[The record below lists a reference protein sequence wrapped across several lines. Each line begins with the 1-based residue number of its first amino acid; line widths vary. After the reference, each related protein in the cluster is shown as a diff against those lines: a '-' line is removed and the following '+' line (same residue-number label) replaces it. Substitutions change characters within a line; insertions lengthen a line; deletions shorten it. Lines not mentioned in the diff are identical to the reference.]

1 MNSPAELLLPE
12 GLASPSEIVWR
23 ALIEGLTPDPEITV
37 WEWADQKRIL
47 PKETTAEYGPW
58 RTDRVP
64 LMREIMAAL
73 SPSDPVQE
81 VILAKGTQLAGTE
94 VGNNFLG
101 YVIDVAPG
109 PAMLV
114 LPTSNTAK
122 RSGKTRIDKMIE
134 ATPSLRDKVAERRS
148 RDASNTASL
157 KEFDGGLLI
166 IAGANSAAEL
176 ASSPVRYLFLDELDS
191 FPDSLG
197 GEGAP
202 EKLAE
207 KRTDTF
213 VRKKIFKNSSVK
225 GARGRSKIMKNW
237 RRGDQRRA
245 YVPCP
250 HCEHR
255 QPLVWEQMRWD
266 TRKARDLRCTEC
278 GGLSEILP
286 DAHLRESVV
295 TPPPPACEP
304 AAVVGVSS
312 ADPITG
318 AATPSDDGSSP
329 SSAPAA
335 EARATPAAPVIHP
348 ESPITGAVRSQHSP
362 KVERPALTDSP
373 NVESVSTAQL
383 KTEHRLPDSAAA
395 PVIHTCPHCQ
405 AHIAESEDT
414 VLERDTAEVL
424 WVHYECIACAEPI
437 EEHHK
442 PAMFAAGQWVPEQ
455 PGAGRPKSYHLS
467 SLYSPL
473 GWYGWL
479 QAVRDYIEAEADPS
493 GEKMRTFM
501 NTVLALEYS
510 DPGQEVEHEGLRT
523 RAEAYR
529 LRSVPMGGLMLS
541 AAVDVQKNR
550 LEVKV
555 KAWGRGEES
564 WLVAYEVIYGDPM
577 QDDVWESLDD
587 FLATS
592 FAHEGG
598 NSMRI
603 LATAVDSGFL
613 TQRVYNFCATRGHRL
628 IFPVKGVQ
636 SSGKAILG
644 KPSKQDID
652 WRGQVIKDGIDL
664 WPIGVDSAK
673 SLVLS
678 RLGIEKPGPQ
688 YMHFPLGLPDSYYKG
703 LTAERKTRKLIHG
716 YEKWV
721 WEKESGVANEPFDL
735 EGYAYAAAIR
745 AGVTRAN
752 WDKLEAFF
760 RGTGDLF
767 VAAAKAE
774 ATERKERNT
783 RDPRTGTEAASPDVA
798 PEVEPQ
804 DAASMPAA
812 ATDGEADAVNAPA
825 VVPANAGTQEAPAPP
840 PAVEPPPPAAPPVAE
855 SVPRETPKKPAWIQ
869 PRRDWFGRR

>member
-134 ATPSLRDKVAERRS
+134 ATPSLRDKVAEKRS

-286 DAHLRESVV
+286 A
-295 TPPPPACEP
+295 
-304 AAVVGVSS
+304 
-312 ADPITG
+312 PITG

-335 EARATPAAPVIHP
+335 EARATLAAP
-348 ESPITGAVRSQHSP
+348 
-362 KVERPALTDSP
+362 L
-373 NVESVSTAQL
+373 
-383 KTEHRLPDSAAA
+383 
-395 PVIHTCPHCQ
+395 IHTCPHCQ

-437 EEHHK
+437 QEHHK

-479 QAVRDYIEAEADPS
+479 QAVRDFIEAEADPS

-501 NTVLALEYS
+501 NTVLALEYT

-783 RDPRTGTEAASPDVA
+783 RDPRTGTDAASPDVA
-798 PEVEPQ
+798 PEFDSP
-804 DAASMPAA
+804 DACAA

-825 VVPANAGTQEAPAPP
+825 VVPANAGTQEAPAAP

-869 PRRDWFGRR
+869 LRRDWFGRR

>member
-1 MNSPAELLLPE
+1 MNSPVDLLLPE
-12 GLASPSEIVWR
+12 GLASPTEVVWA
-23 ALIEGLTPDPEITV
+23 ALVEALTPDPELTV
-37 WEWADQKRIL
+37 WEWADQRRIL

-73 SPSDPVQE
+73 SPSDPTQE

-101 YVIDVAPG
+101 YVIDAAPG

-134 ATPSLRDKVAERRS
+134 ATPSLRAKVAEKRS

-225 GARGRSKIMKNW
+225 GARGRSKIMKNF
-237 RRGDQRRA
+237 RRSDQRRA

-255 QPLVWEQMRWD
+255 QVLVWEQMRWE
-266 TRKARDLRCTEC
+266 TRKAHDLRCTEC
-278 GGLSEILP
+278 GGISEILP
-286 DAHLRESVV
+286 DAITRESEAA
-295 TPPPPACEP
+295 PLAPPANEP
-304 AAVVGVSS
+304 VGV
-312 ADPITG
+312 AG
-318 AATPSDDGSSP
+318 
-329 SSAPAA
+329 SAP
-335 EARATPAAPVIHP
+335 VVH
-348 ESPITGAVRSQHSP
+348 
-362 KVERPALTDSP
+362 D
-373 NVESVSTAQL
+373 
-383 KTEHRLPDSAAA
+383 
-395 PVIHTCPHCQ
+395 CPHCH
-405 AHIAESEDT
+405 AAVAASEDT
-414 VLERDTAEVL
+414 VLERDTGEIL
-424 WVHYECIACAEPI
+424 WVHYECAGCGEAIQ
-437 EEHHK
+437 EHHK
-442 PAMFAAGQWVPEQ
+442 PELFAAGEWVAEM
-455 PGAGRPKSYHLS
+455 PGVGRPKGYHLS

-473 GWYGWL
+473 GWYSWL
-479 QAVRDYIEAEADPS
+479 QAARDHVEAEADPS
-493 GEKMRTFM
+493 GEKKRTFY
-501 NTVLALEYS
+501 NTVLALEYTEA
-510 DPGQEVEHEGLRT
+510 GQDIEHEGLRA
-523 RAEAYR
+523 RAEPYR
-529 LRSVPMGGLMLS
+529 LRTVPMGGMMLS

-564 WLVAYEVIYGDPM
+564 WLIAYEVIYGDPM

-587 FLATS
+587 FLANA
-592 FAHEGG
+592 FPHEGG
-598 NSMRI
+598 NTMRI
-603 LATAVDSGFL
+603 LATAIDSGYC

-628 IFPVKGVQ
+628 IFPVKGVMLL
-636 SSGKAILG
+636 GKAILG
-644 KPSKQDID
+644 KPTKQDID
-652 WRGQVIKDGIDL
+652 WRGQVIKEGIDL
-664 WPIGVDSAK
+664 WPIGVDTAK
-673 SLVLS
+673 TTVLN
-678 RLGIEKPGPQ
+678 RLAVDKPGPQ

-703 LTAERKTRKLIHG
+703 LTVERRTRKLVHG

-721 WEKESGVANEPFDL
+721 WEKEPGAANEPFDL

-760 RGTGDLF
+760 RGTADLF
-767 VAAAKAE
+767 VAAANAE
-774 ATERKERNT
+774 AAERKERNT

-798 PEVEPQ
+798 PKGDPS
-804 DAASMPAA
+804 AAAPAA
-812 ATDGEADAVNAPA
+812 ATDGEADAVLADAPA
-825 VVPANAGTQEAPAPP
+825 LPAEPAPP
-840 PAVEPPPPAAPPVAE
+840 AAVTASA
-855 SVPRETPKKPAWIQ
+855 SRETPKKPTWIQ

>member
-1 MNSPAELLLPE
+1 MNSPVDLLLPE
-12 GLASPSEIVWR
+12 GLASPTEVVWA
-23 ALIEGLTPDPEITV
+23 ALVEALTPDPELTV
-37 WEWADQKRIL
+37 WEWADQRRIL

-73 SPSDPVQE
+73 SPSDPTQE

-101 YVIDVAPG
+101 YVIDAAPG

-134 ATPSLRDKVAERRS
+134 ATPSLRAKVAEKRS

-225 GARGRSKIMKNW
+225 GARGRSKIMKNF
-237 RRGDQRRA
+237 RRSDQRRA

-255 QPLVWEQMRWD
+255 QVLVWEQMRWE
-266 TRKARDLRCTEC
+266 TRKAHDLRCTEC
-278 GGLSEILP
+278 GGISEILP
-286 DAHLRESVV
+286 VATSRESEAAPR
-295 TPPPPACEP
+295 TPPADVP
-304 AAVVGVSS
+304 VGV
-312 ADPITG
+312 A
-318 AATPSDDGSSP
+318 GSGLV
-329 SSAPAA
+329 
-335 EARATPAAPVIHP
+335 E
-348 ESPITGAVRSQHSP
+348 PITGAVRSQQSL
-362 KVERPALTDSP
+362 KVDSPALTDSS
-373 NVESVSTAQL
+373 NVENVSTAL
-383 KTEHRLPDSAAA
+383 LETEHRLPDSAAA
-395 PVIHTCPHCQ
+395 PVIHDCPHCH
-405 AHIAESEDT
+405 AAIVASDTT
-414 VLERDTAEVL
+414 VLERDTGEIM
-424 WVHYECIACAEPI
+424 WVHYECAGCGEAIQ
-437 EEHHK
+437 EHHK
-442 PAMFAAGQWVPEQ
+442 PALFAAGEWVAEM
-455 PGAGRPKSYHLS
+455 PGVGRPKGYHLS

-473 GWYGWL
+473 GWYSWL
-479 QAVRDYIEAEADPS
+479 QAARDHVEAEADPS
-493 GEKMRTFM
+493 GEKKRTFT
-501 NTVLALEYS
+501 NTVLALEYTE
-510 DPGQEVEHEGLRT
+510 PGQDIEHEGLRA
-523 RAEAYR
+523 RAEPYR
-529 LRSVPMGGLMLS
+529 LRTVPMGGLMLS

-587 FLATS
+587 FLANA
-592 FAHEGG
+592 FPHEGG
-598 NSMRI
+598 NTMRI
-603 LATAVDSGFL
+603 LATAIDSGYC
-613 TQRVYNFCATRGHRL
+613 TQRVYNFCALRGHRL

-636 SSGKAILG
+636 QLGKAILG

-652 WRGQVIKDGIDL
+652 WRGQVIKEGIDL
-664 WPIGVDSAK
+664 WPIGVDTAK
-673 SLVLS
+673 TTVLN
-678 RLGIEKPGPQ
+678 RLAVDKPGPQ

-703 LTAERKTRKLIHG
+703 LTVERRTRKLVHG

-721 WEKESGVANEPFDL
+721 WEKEPGAANEPFDL

-760 RGTGDLF
+760 RGTADLF

-774 ATERKERNT
+774 AAERKERNT
-783 RDPRTGTEAASPDVA
+783 RDPRTGTDAASLDVA
-798 PEVEPQ
+798 PEEDPP
-804 DAASMPAA
+804 AAAPAA
-812 ATDGEADAVNAPA
+812 ATDGEADAVIADTSA
-825 VVPANAGTQEAPAPP
+825 ESA
-840 PAVEPPPPAAPPVAE
+840 PAAPAAEPPQPLVAPAATA
-855 SVPRETPKKPAWIQ
+855 PRETPKKPAWIQ

>member
-1 MNSPAELLLPE
+1 MNSPVEMLLPE
-12 GLASPSEIVWR
+12 GLASPSE
-23 ALIEGLTPDPEITV
+23 AYETAFYEGLTPDPELTV
-37 WEWADQKRIL
+37 WEWADQRRIL

-73 SPSDPVQE
+73 SPSDPTQE

-101 YVIDVAPG
+101 FVIDAAPG

-134 ATPSLRDKVAERRS
+134 ATPSLREKVAEKRS

-197 GEGAP
+197 GEGSP

-207 KRTDTF
+207 KRADTF

-225 GARGRSKIMKNW
+225 GARNRSKIMKNF
-237 RRGDQRRA
+237 RRSDQRRA

-250 HCEHR
+250 HCDHR
-255 QPLVWEQMRWD
+255 QVLVWEQMRWE
-266 TRKARDLRCTEC
+266 TRKAHDLRCTEC
-278 GGLSEILP
+278 GGISEILP
-286 DAHLRESVV
+286 KEQLRESEVA
-295 TPPPPACEP
+295 PALPDCEP
-304 AAVVGVSS
+304 AGRVGV
-312 ADPITG
+312 APAEPITG
-318 AATPSDDGSSP
+318 AAT
-329 SSAPAA
+329 
-335 EARATPAAPVIHP
+335 
-348 ESPITGAVRSQHSP
+348 SP
-362 KVERPALTDSP
+362 KDD
-373 NVESVSTAQL
+373 
-383 KTEHRLPDSAAA
+383 RLPSPPAAA
-395 PVIHTCPHCQ
+395 PVIHDCPHCHAQ
-405 AHIAESEDT
+405 VPASDDT
-414 VLERDTAEVL
+414 VIERDTHEVM
-424 WVHYECIACAEPI
+424 WVHYECAGCGEAI

-442 PAMFAAGQWVPEQ
+442 PAMFAAGEWVPEM
-455 PGAGRPKSYHLS
+455 PGVGRPKGYHLS

-479 QAVRDYIEAEADPS
+479 QAARDFVEAEADPS
-493 GEKMRTFM
+493 GEKKRTFW
-501 NTVLALEYS
+501 NTVLALEYTE
-510 DPGQEVEHEGLRT
+510 PGQDIEHEGLRA
-523 RAEAYR
+523 RAEPYR
-529 LRSVPMGGLMLS
+529 LRTVPMGGLMLS

-564 WLVAYEVIYGDPM
+564 WLIAYEVIYGDPM

-587 FLATS
+587 FLANA
-592 FAHEGG
+592 FPHEGG
-598 NSMRI
+598 NTMRI
-603 LATAVDSGFL
+603 LATAIDSGYC
-613 TQRVYNFCATRGHRL
+613 TQRVYNFCASRGHRL

-636 SSGKAILG
+636 QLGKAILG

-664 WPIGVDSAK
+664 WPIGVDTAK
-673 SLVLS
+673 TTVLN
-678 RLGIEKPGPQ
+678 RLAVDKPGPS

-703 LTAERKTRKLIHG
+703 LTVERRTRKLVHG

-721 WEKESGVANEPFDL
+721 WEKEPGAANEPFDL

-760 RGTGDLF
+760 RGTPDLF
-767 VAAAKAE
+767 VAAAQAE
-774 ATERKERNT
+774 AAERKERMT
-783 RDPRTGTEAASPDVA
+783 RDPRTGTDAASP
-798 PEVEPQ
+798 EVVSEGEPPGT
-804 DAASMPAA
+804 DLY
-812 ATDGEADAVNAPA
+812 ATDGEADAVNA
-825 VVPANAGTQEAPAPP
+825 APSAESAIAAPP
-840 PAVEPPPPAAPPVAE
+840 AAEPPPPAPVAE
-855 SVPRETPKKPAWIQ
+855 VVPRETPKKPAWIQ

>member
-1 MNSPAELLLPE
+1 MNSPVDLLLPE
-12 GLASPSEIVWR
+12 GLASPSEIVWS
-23 ALIEGLTPDPEITV
+23 ALVEALTPDPELTV
-37 WEWADQKRIL
+37 WEWADQRRIL

-73 SPSDPVQE
+73 SPSDPTQE

-101 YVIDVAPG
+101 FVIDVAPG

-134 ATPSLRDKVAERRS
+134 ATPSLREKVAEKRS

-225 GARGRSKIMKNW
+225 GARNRSKIMKNF
-237 RRGDQRRA
+237 RRSDQRRA

-250 HCEHR
+250 HCDHR
-255 QPLVWEQMRWD
+255 QVLVWEQMRWE

-278 GGLSEILP
+278 GGISEILP
-286 DAHLRESVV
+286 
-295 TPPPPACEP
+295 T
-304 AAVVGVSS
+304 
-312 ADPITG
+312 ITG
-318 AATPSDDGSSP
+318 AATSPEGGSSP
-329 SSAPAA
+329 PIEPAA
-335 EARATPAAPVIHP
+335 EARQASAAPVIHQ
-348 ESPITGAVRSQHSP
+348 SSITGAVRSQHSDHSGYSSD
-362 KVERPALTDSP
+362 EASASALHVPSHHGRIDAA
-373 NVESVSTAQL
+373 STA
-383 KTEHRLPDSAAA
+383 LPDSAAA
-395 PVIHTCPHCQ
+395 PVIHDCPHCHAQ
-405 AHIAESEDT
+405 VPESEDT
-414 VLERDTAEVL
+414 VLERDTGEVM
-424 WVHYECIACAEPI
+424 WVHYECAGCGEAIQ
-437 EEHHK
+437 EHHK
-442 PAMFAAGQWVPEQ
+442 PAMFAAEDAWVPEK
-455 PGAGRPKSYHLS
+455 PGVGRPKGYHLS

-473 GWYGWL
+473 GWYSWL
-479 QAVRDYIEAEADPS
+479 QAARDFVEAEADPS
-493 GEKMRTFM
+493 GEKKRTFW
-501 NTVLALEYS
+501 NTVLALEYTE
-510 DPGQEVEHEGLRT
+510 PGQDIEHEGLRA
-523 RAEAYR
+523 RAEPYR
-529 LRSVPMGGLMLS
+529 LRTVPMGGLMLS

-587 FLATS
+587 FLANA
-592 FAHEGG
+592 FPHEGG
-598 NSMRI
+598 NTMRI
-603 LATAVDSGFL
+603 LATAIDSGYC

-636 SSGKAILG
+636 QLGKAILG

-664 WPIGVDSAK
+664 WPIGVDTAK
-673 SLVLS
+673 TTVLN
-678 RLGIEKPGPQ
+678 RLAVDKPGPQ

-703 LTAERKTRKLIHG
+703 LTVERRTRKLIHG

-721 WEKESGVANEPFDL
+721 WEKEPGAANEPFDL

-767 VAAAKAE
+767 VAAAQAE
-774 ATERKERNT
+774 AAERKERMT
-783 RDPRTGTEAASPDVA
+783 REPRTGADAASPDVA
-798 PEVEPQ
+798 PEFDSP
-804 DAASMPAA
+804 DARDA
-812 ATDGEADAVNAPA
+812 ATDGEADA
-825 VVPANAGTQEAPAPP
+825 ANATQTDSPRNGADHSGASLQGASGEQGVTPGADHAETPWRTEAAAAP
-840 PAVEPPPPAAPPVAE
+840 VPPPAAAAN
-855 SVPRETPKKPAWIQ
+855 VPRETPKKPAWIQ

>member
-1 MNSPAELLLPE
+1 MNSPVDLLLPE
-12 GLASPSEIVWR
+12 GLASPAEVVWA
-23 ALIEGLTPDPEITV
+23 ALVEALAPVPELTV
-37 WEWADQKRIL
+37 WEWADQRRVL

-73 SPSDPVQE
+73 SPSDPTQE

-101 YVIDVAPG
+101 FVIDAAPG

-134 ATPSLRDKVAERRS
+134 ATPSLREKVAEKRS

-197 GEGAP
+197 GEGSP

-225 GARGRSKIMKNW
+225 GARNRSKIMKNF
-237 RRGDQRRA
+237 RRSDQRRA

-250 HCEHR
+250 HCDHR
-255 QPLVWEQMRWD
+255 QVLVWEQMRWE
-266 TRKARDLRCTEC
+266 TRKAHDLRCTEC
-278 GGLSEILP
+278 GGISEILP
-286 DAHLRESVV
+286 
-295 TPPPPACEP
+295 T
-304 AAVVGVSS
+304 
-312 ADPITG
+312 ITG
-318 AATPSDDGSSP
+318 AATPPEDGSSASP
-329 SSAPAA
+329 VPAA
-335 EARATPAAPVIHP
+335 EARPPSAAPVNHENAVAP
-348 ESPITGAVRSQHSP
+348 HNPATDAGA
-362 KVERPALTDSP
+362 
-373 NVESVSTAQL
+373 
-383 KTEHRLPDSAAA
+383 EHRAQHEPGAGDLMTPLQQGASPGGEA
-395 PVIHTCPHCQ
+395 PRIHDCPHCHAQ
-405 AHIAESEDT
+405 VPASEDT
-414 VLERDTAEVL
+414 VLERDTGEVM
-424 WVHYECIACAEPI
+424 WVHYECAGCGEAI

-442 PAMFAAGQWVPEQ
+442 PAMFAAGEWVPEM
-455 PGAGRPKSYHLS
+455 PGVGRPKGYHLS

-473 GWYGWL
+473 GWYSWL
-479 QAVRDYIEAEADPS
+479 QAARDHVEAEADPS
-493 GEKMRTFM
+493 GEKKRTFY
-501 NTVLALEYS
+501 NTVLALEYTE
-510 DPGQEVEHEGLRT
+510 PGQDIEHEGLRA
-523 RAEAYR
+523 RAEPYR
-529 LRSVPMGGLMLS
+529 LRTVPMGGLMLS

-587 FLATS
+587 FLANA
-592 FAHEGG
+592 FPHEGG
-598 NSMRI
+598 NTMRI
-603 LATAVDSGFL
+603 LATAIDSGYC
-613 TQRVYNFCATRGHRL
+613 TQRVYNFCAPRGHRL

-636 SSGKAILG
+636 QLGKAILG

-664 WPIGVDSAK
+664 WPIGVDTAK
-673 SLVLS
+673 TTVLN
-678 RLGIEKPGPQ
+678 RLAVDKPGPQ

-703 LTAERKTRKLIHG
+703 LTVERRTRKLVHG

-721 WEKESGVANEPFDL
+721 WEKEPGAANEPFDL
-735 EGYAYAAAIR
+735 EGYSYAAAIR

-767 VAAAKAE
+767 LAAAQAE
-774 ATERKERNT
+774 ATERKERMT
-783 RDPRTGTEAASPDVA
+783 RDPRTGADAASPDVA
-798 PEVEPQ
+798 PVETPP
-804 DAASMPAA
+804 AAATSA
-812 ATDGEADAVNAPA
+812 ATDGEADAVRAD
-825 VVPANAGTQEAPAPP
+825 APAPP
-840 PAVEPPPPAAPPVAE
+840 EAPAAEPPPPVATPAAAAN
-855 SVPRETPKKPAWIQ
+855 VPRETPKKPAWIQ